1 MSLDYQ
7 RLRPKRFPKKS
18 YKSSMEARYWK
29 RFQNVPLD
37 IATDSDTMVRS
48 DIAFCHG
55 TVPNLLATAVSARID
70 IYKLTQPTASQ
81 EEEELEGLKPVQ
93 RIFKFKDVATAVALR
108 QDGNIV
114 LAGEKTGRVQ
124 LIELNNK
131 FILKTY
137 EEHMK

>member
-1 MSLDYQ
+1 MSLEYQ

-29 RFQNVPLD
+29 RFQNVPLESPK
-37 IATDSDTMVRS
+37 DSDSMLRS
-48 DIAFCHG
+48 DISFCQG
-55 TVPNLLATAVSARID
+55 AMPNLMATAVSARVD
-70 IYKLTQPTASQ
+70 IFKLTQPST
-81 EEEELEGLKPVQ
+81 EDDPELSEGIKPVQ
-93 RIFKFKDVATAVALR
+93 RIFKFKDVATAVSLR

-114 LAGEKTGRVQ
+114 LCGEKTGRIQ

>member
-1 MSLDYQ
+1 
-7 RLRPKRFPKKS
+7 
-18 YKSSMEARYWK
+18 
-29 RFQNVPLD
+29 
-37 IATDSDTMVRS
+37 
-48 DIAFCHG
+48 
-55 TVPNLLATAVSARID
+55 
-70 IYKLTQPTASQ
+70 
-81 EEEELEGLKPVQ
+81 VQ

-114 LAGEKTGRVQ
+114 LTGEKTGRIQ